1 MSGMWVVVVVVLL
14 LLGLLFVLHWFS
26 YFYLKGRIIGSR
38 SWDLN
43 ICCGRTDGGGVNVDI
58 VEFGSINNFWEVADV
73 CDLPFGDKEF
83 EWVLSSHTV
92 EHLDEPAA
100 FDRELQRV
108 GRHVV
113 YIVPPL
119 WDVAA
124 VLNVLEHKWVFLTF
138 RKKHDRLPRH
148 VRLPGAR
155 MVQRWLG
162 QRIKA

>member
-1 MSGMWVVVVVVLL
+1 MLDVAVIVLWVVVLL
-14 LLGLLFVLHWFS
+14 YWLHWFS
-26 YFYLKGRIIGSR
+26 YSFMKKRIMGER
-38 SWDLN
+38 KWDLN

-58 VEFGSINNFWEVADV
+58 VEFGVMNNFREVKDV
-73 CDLPFGDKEF
+73 CDLPFGDDEF

-92 EHLDEPAA
+92 EHLDDPAA

-108 GRHVV
+108 GKNVV

-155 MVQRWLG
+155 MVQRLLG

>member
-1 MSGMWVVVVVVLL
+1 MLIFVFVLL
-14 LLGLLFVLHWFS
+14 LVILLYGLHWLS
-26 YFYLKGRIIGSR
+26 YSFVKRRIMGER

-58 VEFGSINNFWEVADV
+58 VEFGVMNNFREVKDV

-92 EHLDEPAA
+92 EHLDDPAA

-113 YIVPPL
+113 YIMPPL

-124 VLNVLEHKWVFLTF
+124 VLNLLEHKWVFLTL
-138 RKKHDRLPRH
+138 RKRHERLPKH

-155 MVQRWLG
+155 ILQRWLG